1 MKTQPVPPRRAIVAT
16 LIGNA
21 LEHYDFAIYAY
32 FSLVIARLFF
42 PDHLPTTAL
51 LLSVSIY
58 GTGFIMRP
66 LGAIVFGI
74 YADRFGRRSALTITL
89 SLMGLGTLCIA
100 CAPTHAQIGIGAPA
114 LLIVGRMLQGFSL
127 GGEVGTSVTA
137 LIEIDPLRRRGLRS
151 ALESASSALAGLC
164 GAALVLL
171 VTHTLSVED
180 VAAWGWRIPFVI
192 GALAAPAG
200 IVLRYQLTDDRPT
213 SRPVSARHIVT
224 ALRPHWKPLVLCIL
238 MMQGSMISY
247 AIVGAYLPVHAM
259 HWLGRELKTIHW
271 IGMAASTAVI
281 VVTPVFGI
289 WSDRLARRKPFA
301 IVGRL
306 SMAVIVIPAFWI
318 INHYPSLPVIMGLAA
333 LMKVCLCIS
342 GATTLALV
350 SESFP
355 REVRA
360 TAVSIAHAVASTVF
374 NSSTQVVVI
383 ALTAAT
389 GNLLMPGIYA
399 ATCLVIAVTAASML
413 TETGHKP
420 LR

>member
-1 MKTQPVPPRRAIVAT
+1 MNAPSHRRAVIAT

-32 FSLVIARLFF
+32 FSLTIARLFF
-42 PDHLPTTAL
+42 PAHLPTTAL

-66 LGAIVFGI
+66 LGAVIFGI

-100 CAPTHAQIGIGAPA
+100 CAPTAAHIGIFAPV
-114 LLIVGRMLQGFSL
+114 LLILGRMLQGFSL
-127 GGEVGTSVTA
+127 GGEVGTSITA
-137 LIEIDPLRRRGLRS
+137 LIEIDPLRQRGLRS

-164 GAALVLL
+164 GAALVL
-171 VTHTLSVED
+171 VITHTLPAD
-180 VAAWGWRIPFVI
+180 AVAAWGWRIPFVI

-200 IVLRYQLTDDRPT
+200 VLLRYQLSDDRPT
-213 SRPVSARHIVT
+213 APPVSARQVIT

-247 AIVGAYLPVHAM
+247 AIAGAYLPVHAM

-271 IGMAASTAVI
+271 IGMASSTAVI
-281 VVTPVFGI
+281 VVTPFFGM
-289 WSDRLARRKPFA
+289 WSDHLARRKPFA
-301 IVGRL
+301 IIGRL

-333 LMKVCLCIS
+333 LMKVCLCFS

-350 SESFP
+350 SENFP

-360 TAVSIAHAVASTVF
+360 TAVSMAHAVASTVF

-399 ATCLVIAVTAASML
+399 CTCLLVAVAAASIL
-413 TETGHKP
+413 KETGHKP
-420 LR
+420 LV